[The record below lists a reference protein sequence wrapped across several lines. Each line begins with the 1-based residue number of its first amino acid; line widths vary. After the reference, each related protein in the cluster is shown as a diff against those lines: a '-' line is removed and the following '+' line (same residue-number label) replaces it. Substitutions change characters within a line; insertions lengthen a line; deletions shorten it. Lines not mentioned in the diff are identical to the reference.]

1 MYSVQRKTVIFC
13 SCEDWKTSS
22 RTNKVV
28 LGLFHIVPVVKKT
41 CGNMGLFHITA
52 FSYHCIQSVYCS
64 YCRPLNLLTK
74 TLNVAI

>member
-1 MYSVQRKTVIFC
+1 MNSFILYSVQRKTVIFC

-52 FSYHCIQSVYCS
+52 FKVFTVHIVV
-64 YCRPLNLLTK
+64 L
-74 TLNVAI
+74 

>member
-28 LGLFHIVPVVKKT
+28 LGLFHIVPV
-41 CGNMGLFHITA
+41 
-52 FSYHCIQSVYCS
+52 
-64 YCRPLNLLTK
+64 
-74 TLNVAI
+74 